1 MYITESF
8 ELHNDLNKKLFENEK
23 LKTDVRQALLDISDE
38 FINTLEIKPRVLD
51 IQLVGSNA
59 SFNYT
64 QDSDIDLHII
74 SLFDNDNCSDILK
87 AYYAAEKSN
96 FNKNYDIKVKGID
109 VEVYIE
115 DSKSASKSNGVYSVL
130 NDEWVKY
137 PEVINIDT
145 SLTTQATSIADNYI
159 EYINQALN
167 SDDINRINQAIDD
180 LYLTRHNSL
189 ASDGEFGLGNLIFK
203 EIRNRGL
210 LDELKDKYKE
220 LKSSELTLE
229 SLGPQ
234 LKQYYIEYDK
244 KNRDKNSS
252 MLPRFATNIMA
263 KSMEDAAKAFYED
276 RSADVYEIYTLEE
289 YL

>member
-8 ELHNDLNKKLFENEK
+8 ELHNDLNDKLFENEK
-23 LKTDVRQALLDISDE
+23 LKSDVRQALLNISDE

-51 IQLVGSNA
+51 VQLVGSNA

-74 SLFDNDNCSDILK
+74 SLFDDSNCSDILK

-96 FNKNYDIKVKGID
+96 FNKNYDIKVKGIN

-145 SLTTQATSIADNYI
+145 NLTDQAVAIADKYVQ
-159 EYINQALN
+159 YINQALN
-167 SDDINRINQAIDD
+167 SNDVDKISQVIDD
-180 LYLTRHNSL
+180 VYLTRHNAL
-189 ASDGEFGLGNLIFK
+189 ASEGEFGLGNLIFK

-220 LKSSELTLE
+220 LRSSELTLE
-229 SLGPQ
+229 SLGSQ

-252 MLPRFATNIMA
+252 MLPRFATTITAENT
-263 KSMEDAAKAFYED
+263 EAATKAFYEY
-276 RSADVYEIYTLEE
+276 RSPNIYEIYTLEE

>member
-8 ELHNDLNKKLFENEK
+8 ELHNDLNNKLFENEK
-23 LKTDVRQALLDISDE
+23 LRNDVRQALLNISYE
-38 FINTLEIKPRVLD
+38 FISTLEIKPRVLD

-130 NDEWVKY
+130 KDEWVKY
-137 PEVINIDT
+137 PEVINVDT
-145 SLTTQATSIADNYI
+145 NLTIQATSIADNYI

-167 SDDINRINQAIDD
+167 SDDIDKINQAIDD

-189 ASDGEFGLGNLIFK
+189 ASEGEFGLGNLIFK

-210 LDELKDKYKE
+210 LDELKNKYKE
-220 LKSSELTLE
+220 LRSSELTLE
-229 SLGPQ
+229 SLDSQ
-234 LKQYYIEYDK
+234 LKQYYI
-244 KNRDKNSS
+244 
-252 MLPRFATNIMA
+252 
-263 KSMEDAAKAFYED
+263 
-276 RSADVYEIYTLEE
+276 
-289 YL
+289 